1 VRLFGSNPTTGE
13 DADNLFLQQ
22 GEAADKKGIQEIED
36 RKLPWYLL
44 HPRSGFRF
52 VWNILVISLLTYTAT
67 VMPFRFAFADTESFD
82 WVVVEWVLNSL
93 FFSDIL
99 VTCFSSYYDEEGQ
112 LITSLKQVLVTYVKT
127 WMLLDIA
134 GCLPLDTM
142 MQSSAN
148 YSSLLRLARLPRLYR
163 LTRLGRL
170 LKIWK
175 SGKGADC
182 LEKTQDFLS
191 IKHSATKMLS
201 FFCTV
206 CVCVHIMACLWIFT
220 AKLEDDPESWLI
232 SKGFQDG
239 SVQSLYI
246 AAVYWAF
253 TTLST
258 VGYGDISANTSIER
272 VVAVMWMICGVYFFS
287 FTIGSLSSIL
297 SSVDTKETLLTT
309 KLAIIDEFVR
319 EARLSSSIRS
329 RLRASVKYNS
339 EKEGYCIA
347 DKQEMF
353 YSLPKN
359 LRYDIALTMH
369 QGAVKE
375 MQYFME
381 KEHAFV
387 AMIVPFLRH
396 LFVQSMSMV
405 YSTGDYADEVYF
417 ISKGWCGIVY
427 GAENYLVKKLQ
438 RGSYFGEI
446 EVIEGVTRKYSVM
459 SAADAD
465 LLVMNKKL
473 LATVQQEFPRV
484 YEEMVDVAAMR
495 DKLNDKTITEHKE
508 LLRMKK
514 DSKFSDMRLSEIKK
528 SVAQRAVKK
537 IEKRNS
543 MLISKEP
550 SSATV
555 RLSDSSID
563 LQRQVTESE
572 TRMSAI
578 EHQLDA
584 ILRLVSEQREMVQG
598 LLRKRTGRVV

>member
-1 VRLFGSNPTTGE
+1 
-13 DADNLFLQQ
+13 
-22 GEAADKKGIQEIED
+22 
-36 RKLPWYLL
+36 
-44 HPRSGFRF
+44 
-52 VWNILVISLLTYTAT
+52 
-67 VMPFRFAFADTESFD
+67 
-82 WVVVEWVLNSL
+82 
-93 FFSDIL
+93 
-99 VTCFSSYYDEEGQ
+99 
-112 LITSLKQVLVTYVKT
+112 
-127 WMLLDIA
+127 
-134 GCLPLDTM
+134 
-142 MQSSAN
+142 
-148 YSSLLRLARLPRLYR
+148 
-163 LTRLGRL
+163 
-170 LKIWK
+170 
-175 SGKGADC
+175 
-182 LEKTQDFLS
+182 
-191 IKHSATKMLS
+191 
-201 FFCTV
+201 
-206 CVCVHIMACLWIFT
+206 
-220 AKLEDDPESWLI
+220 
-232 SKGFQDG
+232 
-239 SVQSLYI
+239 
-246 AAVYWAF
+246 
-253 TTLST
+253 
-258 VGYGDISANTSIER
+258 
-272 VVAVMWMICGVYFFS
+272 
-287 FTIGSLSSIL
+287 
-297 SSVDTKETLLTT
+297 
-309 KLAIIDEFVR
+309 
-319 EARLSSSIRS
+319 
-329 RLRASVKYNS
+329 
-339 EKEGYCIA
+339 
-347 DKQEMF
+347 
-353 YSLPKN
+353 
-359 LRYDIALTMH
+359 
-369 QGAVKE
+369 
-375 MQYFME
+375 
-381 KEHAFV
+381 
-387 AMIVPFLRH
+387 
-396 LFVQSMSMV
+396 MV